1 MSTITKKIYCSVFV
15 FFFFFFRTSLIMK
28 K

>member
-1 MSTITKKIYCSVFV
+1 MSTITKKIYCSVFL
-15 FFFFFFRTSLIMK
+15 FLFSFTSLIMK